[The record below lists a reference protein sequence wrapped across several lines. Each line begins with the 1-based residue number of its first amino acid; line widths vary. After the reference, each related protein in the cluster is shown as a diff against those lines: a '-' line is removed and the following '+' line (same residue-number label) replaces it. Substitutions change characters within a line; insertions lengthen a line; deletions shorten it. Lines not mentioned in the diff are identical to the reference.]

1 MARNSSN
8 KAGGNR
14 KREASSRKRTTRPG
28 KPQPNVQGNRESRE
42 RICFVM
48 MPFTDPEGYAPDH
61 FKRVY
66 RYIIQPACELAGYK
80 PVRVDDINTSNH
92 IVIEIIRY
100 IVEAEMAICDLSSG
114 SPNVLY
120 ELGIR
125 HAFNKPVTLIK
136 DLRTGRMFDIQG
148 LRDIEYDESL
158 RADATERVIPIIADS
173 LVNNHDQHRSEPSST
188 NSVINLLGIRPAE
201 LPEKVEISG
210 EAGLILSTLDE
221 LRDRMARLELLAGV
235 GMLAGGMHPGA
246 SGNSA
251 HAGGQGMLQPNAAPI
266 RFVRH
271 HLHGL
276 GIMRSHEE
284 DGRVIVD
291 FLNEGSKL
299 LDPSELTPIS
309 FTPSQPGE

>member
-1 MARNSSN
+1 MARNNTRRS
-8 KAGGNR
+8 GNTR
-14 KREASSRKRTTRPG
+14 KREASPKKRTPRRIKDG
-28 KPQPNVQGNRESRE
+28 DGNSRE
-42 RICFVM
+42 KICFVM
-48 MPFTDPEGYAPDH
+48 MPFTDPDGYTPDH

-173 LVNNHDQHRSEPSST
+173 LVKNHDQHSNEPSST
-188 NSVINLLGIRPAE
+188 NSVINLLGIRPAS

-210 EAGLILSTLDE
+210 ETGLILSTLDE
-221 LRDRMARLELLAGV
+221 LRDRMARLELLGGTGMV
-235 GMLAGGMHPGA
+235 GGAHPGA
-246 SGNSA
+246 SGNGA
-251 HAGGQGMLQPNAAPI
+251 HTPVHEALQPNAPAI
-266 RFVRH
+266 RFVQHR
-271 HLHGL
+271 LHGI
-276 GIMRSHEE
+276 GIMRKHEE
-284 DGRVIVD
+284 DGKVIVD
-291 FLNEGSKL
+291 FLNEGTKL
-299 LDPSELTPIS
+299 LDPSELSEIS
-309 FTPSQPGE
+309 FPPSQLEE